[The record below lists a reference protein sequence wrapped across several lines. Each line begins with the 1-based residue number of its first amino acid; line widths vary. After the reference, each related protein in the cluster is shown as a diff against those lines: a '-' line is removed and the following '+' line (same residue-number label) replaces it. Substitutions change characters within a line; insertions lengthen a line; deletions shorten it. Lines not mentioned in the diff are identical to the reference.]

1 MKVGRPEGEFTVV
14 GYPMPLAVAVSFAA
28 ELMMTSINAG

>member
-1 MKVGRPEGEFTVV
+1 VV
-14 GYPMPLAVAVSFAA
+14 GCPMPLAVAVSFAA